1 MGQRALVKGTSAR
14 VSEHTEFTRG
24 AASGLMSI
32 CKLHQLTALM
42 ESGELELDG
51 CAHSE
56 LRNSDLGGSGEER
69 LDV

>member
-1 MGQRALVKGTSAR
+1 MFLSVRAY
-14 VSEHTEFTRG
+14 TEFTRG
-24 AASGLMSI
+24 AASGFGLMSI

-56 LRNSDLGGSGEER
+56 LRNSGRGGSGEER